1 MDEDILQAIF
11 LQYIGITWSI
21 TMKRM
26 LKQLISNNHV
36 WKSCQRPLSVQDQD
50 RRAYY
55 LGEPQT
61 VATQGIAWQ
70 KQERYRDDYF
80 LAQLP
85 NTTQAGARGG
95 YDDEGEG
102 DGDGDGGV
110 KTPLQIRQQL
120 LHQIGAELLIH
131 RSLHGEVAVVQSDI
145 QWFYTSLSHSTI
157 YAVLRFFGMP
167 ESWISFFRIFLET
180 PLRMVYEGQQESEV
194 RIRKRGVPISH
205 AISNFMAE
213 VVLFVLDLAVNQ
225 RADGTLLYRLTDDM
239 WIWGDPALCKD
250 AWKAV
255 RDSVNILGLTINEK
269 KSGSISPENSGS
281 SDENGLPRG
290 DVTWGFLKLEPGTG
304 RWIID
309 QTQVDRHTKQLKRR
323 LFASKS
329 VFSFVQLWNSCV
341 GRFFKRVFGE
351 PANCFGRGH
360 VDMVL
365 DTHRH
370 IQSQLFNNIGAPGD
384 SVTDYLKKIVSERF
398 GVTDVPD
405 GFFYLPEELGGLAL
419 CNPFIDYLCVRDR
432 LIKSPEQQMEH
443 YLELEKDAYWQA
455 REWFEANGGYTVSRK
470 IQDRLRKSQRSAK
483 PLVTSTK
490 LDDSTE
496 SPTSG
501 KESDREP
508 FMTMTEFTQSR
519 ELTSINLKS
528 KYNMLCTKPEP
539 QLLESTPDVYAAVE
553 RLPNAQRSLFI
564 ADVDAGITWLIHLYA
579 PDLLHRF
586 GGLNIVEK
594 GLLPL
599 GVMQMLR
606 SKKVTWQ
613 EVL

>member
-11 LQYIGITWSI
+11 LHYIGITWSVV
-21 TMKRM
+21 MKGM
-26 LKQLISNNHV
+26 LKRLISNNDV
-36 WKSCQRPLSVQDQD
+36 WKSFQKPMSIKDQD

-55 LGEPQT
+55 LGAYHT
-61 VATQGIAWQ
+61 GVTQGIASQ

-85 NTTQAGARGG
+85 NTVEAGARGG
-95 YDDEGEG
+95 YDDEDE
-102 DGDGDGGV
+102 DDTDSNT

-120 LHQIGAELLIH
+120 LHQIAAEVLIH
-131 RSLHGEVAVVQSDI
+131 RSLHGEEVAVVQSDI
-145 QWFYTSLSHSTI
+145 QWFYTSLSHTTI
-157 YAVLRFFGMP
+157 YAVLQYIGMP
-167 ESWISFFRIFLET
+167 ESWISFFRVFLET
-180 PLRMVYEGQQESEV
+180 PLQMVYEGQQESEV
-194 RIRKRGVPISH
+194 RIRKRGVPITH
-205 AISNFMAE
+205 AISNILAE
-213 VVLFVLDLAVNQ
+213 VVLFVIDLAVNQ

-255 RDSVNILGLTINEK
+255 QDSVNILGLTINEK
-269 KSGSISPENSGS
+269 KSGSISPERSGT
-281 SDENGLPRG
+281 SDDYGLPQG

-304 RWIID
+304 GWIID
-309 QTQVDRHTKQLKRR
+309 QTKVDRHTEQLKRQ

-329 VFSFVQLWNSCV
+329 VFSFVQIWNSCV

-365 DTHRH
+365 DTHRRV
-370 IQSQLFNNIGAPGD
+370 QSQLFDNIGAPGD
-384 SVTDYLKKIVSERF
+384 SVTNHLKNIISERF

-432 LIKSPEQQMEH
+432 LIEPPEQQMEEFFEDEK
-443 YLELEKDAYWQA
+443 ELYRRA
-455 REWFEANGGYTVSRK
+455 REWFETNGGHAVSRK
-470 IQDRLRKSQRSAK
+470 THDRLRKSQKSAK
-483 PLVTSTK
+483 ALVISTK
-490 LDDSTE
+490 WE
-496 SPTSG
+496 SVSESSTSG
-501 KESDREP
+501 KDSDREP
-508 FMTMTEFTQSR
+508 FMSMTEFTQFR
-519 ELTSINLKS
+519 QLTSISLKN
-528 KYNMLCTKPEP
+528 KYNVLCTKPSPEI
-539 QLLESTPDVYAAVE
+539 LESTLEVEAAVN
-553 RLPNAQRSLFI
+553 RLPTSQRNQL
-564 ADVDAGITWLIHLYA
+564 ADVTDAGTAWLVHLYA
-579 PDLLHRF
+579 PDLLQRF
-586 GGLNIVEK
+586 GGLNIVDK